1 MEDNEQCLLDLVRTY
16 KVKSI
21 KNRQENSAMWDVLT
35 ETYNKAT
42 GENYTK
48 VITELEK
55 SKKDRYA

>member
-48 VITELEK
+48 VLTE
-55 SKKDRYA
+55 